1 MEPNDLMKKTL
12 NLALAGALSLSGAAL
27 TSGAVAEDT
36 ITPVAGVATTMELS
50 GEVVAINRDTRL
62 MTLKTA
68 DGTFEVIR
76 IPDEVKRIDKIDIGN
91 KVSITETEAV
101 LVDIEKGRDAGAMG
115 AIPETKVE
123 PEPGASK
130 PAGTIV
136 DKLTLYGKVEAVDK
150 AASTVTVRGP
160 DQTVVLNVEDK
171 ALLDDL
177 APGDGVIARYV
188 RVITGKVEF

>member
-1 MEPNDLMKKTL
+1 MEPKDLMNQTL
-12 NLALAGALSLSGAAL
+12 NLALAGALTLSGVAW

-36 ITPVAGVATTMELS
+36 ITPVAGAATTMDLS

-76 IPDEVKRIDKIDIGN
+76 IPEEVKRIDQIDIGN

-115 AIPETKVE
+115 AIPETTVE
-123 PEPGASK
+123 REPGASK

-136 DKLTLYGKVEAVDK
+136 DKLTLYGKVESVDK

-160 DQTVVLNVEDK
+160 DQTVTLNVEDK
-171 ALLDDL
+171 AILDDL

-188 RVITGKVEF
+188 RVISGKVEF

>member
-1 MEPNDLMKKTL
+1 MEPKALMKKIL
-12 NLALAGALSLSGAAL
+12 NLAIAGALTLSGVAVTSVTVAA
-27 TSGAVAEDT
+27 DT
-36 ITPVAGVATTMELS
+36 MTPVAGAATVMDLS

-76 IPDEVKRIDKIDIGN
+76 IPDQVKRIEKIEIGN

-115 AIPETKVE
+115 AIPETTVE
-123 PEPGASK
+123 PEPGAAK

-136 DKLTLYGKVEAVDK
+136 DKLTLYGKVESVDK

-160 DQTVVLNVEDK
+160 NQTVTLNVEDK
-171 ALLDDL
+171 SLLDDL